1 MTVLPRMENQID
13 KWKMKLR
20 LGVRRDCNVG
30 ATSFLILIGCDWK
43 YVILAL

>member
-30 ATSFLILIGCDWK
+30 ATGFFDFDRVLWK
-43 YVILAL
+43 YVIPAL